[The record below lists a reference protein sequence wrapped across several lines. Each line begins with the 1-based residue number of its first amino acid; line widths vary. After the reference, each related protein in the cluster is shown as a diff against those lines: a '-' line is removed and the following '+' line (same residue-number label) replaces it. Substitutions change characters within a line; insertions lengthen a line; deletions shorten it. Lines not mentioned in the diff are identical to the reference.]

1 MSQRIP
7 ISWSETNQAYL
18 VMEFARLR
26 RRFAAED
33 ETAAEEFD
41 EESLRAS
48 LDPPAAIE
56 RLATVFGLS
65 PFERDV
71 VLLAAGVEMDSK
83 LARPVSEALGRD
95 PRGAITFALAL
106 ATLADA
112 HWSALAPTAPLRRYR
127 LVEMEGEHGLTTAAL
142 RIDER
147 ILHYLAGVNALDPRL
162 EPLLQFK
169 GHPHSIAER
178 HRVLAVE
185 TIAGFDPGS
194 PQPPVLHLCGD
205 DARGQEDIASLWAV
219 NAGRRLYVL
228 RAENIP
234 AASTEMDQLAALWTR
249 EVALLPAVLLV
260 QCGGALP
267 SAAARQILERLPA
280 PLVLASRE
288 PVQLERPLLRYDV
301 SKPEPVEQK
310 VLWQHALGASAE
322 GQDDLLND
330 LAEQFR
336 LSAETIASLG
346 GAVLASGETGHE
358 RIRET
363 SNEKVNE
370 AINAGRLWGICRSL
384 SRPRLEDL
392 AQRIDPVATWADL
405 ILPDAQMQILKQ
417 LAGQARHRMTVYETW
432 GFAERGRRGLG
443 ISALFAG
450 PSGTGKT
457 LAAEVLASALKLDLY
472 RIDLATVVSK
482 YIGETE
488 KNLKRVFDAAEE
500 GGVILLFDEA
510 DALFGKRGEVKDSV
524 DRYANIEVGYLLQ
537 RMESFQGLAIL
548 TTNLKSSLD
557 KAFQRRLRFTV
568 DFPFPDAAQREAL
581 WQRVFPA
588 KTPTEKLDA
597 KLLAQLNM
605 VGGNIRNIAL
615 NAAFLAAESGS
626 KVGMEHLLQ
635 ATRLEATKVERPLSS
650 AETRGWV

>member
-7 ISWSETNQAYL
+7 ISWSEANQAYL

-33 ETAAEEFD
+33 ESSQEGFE

-56 RLATVFGLS
+56 RLATIFGLS
-65 PFERDV
+65 SFERDV
-71 VLLAAGVEMDSK
+71 VLLGAGVEMDSK
-83 LARPVSEALGRD
+83 LARRVSEALGRE

-106 ATLADA
+106 ATLAEP

-127 LVEMEGEHGLTTAAL
+127 LVELEAERGLTTAAL
-142 RIDER
+142 RVDER
-147 ILHYLAGVNALDPRL
+147 ILHYLAGVNVLDPRL

-178 HRVLAVE
+178 HRALAVE

-194 PQPPVLHLCGD
+194 RQPPVLHLCGD
-205 DARGQEDIASLWAV
+205 DPRGQEDIASLWAV
-219 NAGRRLYVL
+219 NAGRRLYAL

-234 AASTEMDQLAALWTR
+234 SATAEIDQLVGLWTR
-249 EVALLPAVLLV
+249 ESALLPAVLLV
-260 QCGGALP
+260 QCGS
-267 SAAARQILERLPA
+267 SAPTTASRQILERLPA

-288 PVQLERPLLRYDV
+288 TVRLERPLLRYDV
-301 SKPEPVEQK
+301 DKPDPVEQK
-310 VLWQHALGASAE
+310 LLWEHALGAAAE
-322 GQDDLLND
+322 GQDDLLDD

-336 LSAETIASLG
+336 LSAETIAALG
-346 GAVLASGETGHE
+346 GSAQASDG
-358 RIRET
+358 
-363 SNEKVNE
+363 
-370 AINAGRLWGICRSL
+370 AIDATRLWNVCRSL
-384 SRPRLEDL
+384 ARPRLEDL
-392 AQRIDPVATWADL
+392 AQRIEPVATWSDL
-405 ILPDAQMQILKQ
+405 ILPEAQMQVLRQ
-417 LAGQARHRMTVYETW
+417 LAAQARHRMTVYETW

-450 PSGTGKT
+450 ASGTGKT
-457 LAAEVLASALKLDLY
+457 LAAEVLASALRLELY

-488 KNLKRVFDAAEE
+488 KNLKQVFDAAEE
-500 GGVILLFDEA
+500 GGVMLLFDEA

-537 RMESFQGLAIL
+537 RMESFQGLAVL

-568 DFPFPDAAQREAL
+568 DFPFPDTAQREAI

-605 VGGNIRNIAL
+605 VGGNIRNIAV
-615 NAAFLAAESGS
+615 NAAFLAAEAGC
-626 KVGMEHLLQ
+626 KVGMEHLLR
-635 ATRLEATKVERPLSS
+635 ATRLEAIKAERPLSTT
-650 AETRGWV
+650 ETRGWV

>member
-7 ISWSETNQAYL
+7 ISWAEANQSYL

-26 RRFAAED
+26 RRFAAEEESED
-33 ETAAEEFD
+33 ESFD

-56 RLATVFGLS
+56 RLAAIFGLS

-71 VLLAAGVEMDSK
+71 VLLAAGVEMDSR
-83 LARPVSEALGRD
+83 LARSVGEALGRE

-106 ATLADA
+106 ATLAEP
-112 HWSALAPTAPLRRYR
+112 HWSALAPAAPLRRYR
-127 LVEMEGEHGLTTAAL
+127 LVEIEADRGLTTAAL

-162 EPLLQFK
+162 ESQLEFK
-169 GHPHSIAER
+169 GHPHAIGEG
-178 HRVLAVE
+178 HRMLAVE
-185 TIAGFDPGS
+185 TIADFDPGS
-194 PQPPVLHLCGD
+194 EQQAVLHLCGD
-205 DARGQEDIASLWAV
+205 DPRGQEDIASLWAV
-219 NAGRRLYVL
+219 NAGRHLYVL

-234 AASTEMDQLAALWTR
+234 AASAETDQLVALWTR
-249 EVALLPAVLLV
+249 EAALLPAVLLV
-260 QCGGALP
+260 QCGSATP
-267 SAAARQILERLPA
+267 SASARRVLERLPA

-288 PVQLERPLLRYDV
+288 PMRLERPMLRYDV
-301 SKPEPVEQK
+301 DKPEPVEQK
-310 VLWQHALGASAE
+310 HLWTQALGAAAE
-322 GQDDLLND
+322 GQDELLND
-330 LAEQFR
+330 VAVQFR
-336 LSAETIASLG
+336 LSAETIASLSV
-346 GAVLASGETGHE
+346 AVLADDGAVDAA
-358 RIRET
+358 
-363 SNEKVNE
+363 K
-370 AINAGRLWGICRSL
+370 LWSVCRSL
-384 SRPRLEDL
+384 ARPRLEDL
-392 AQRIDPVATWADL
+392 AQRIEPVASWTDL
-405 ILPDAQMQILKQ
+405 ILPDAQMNVLRQ
-417 LAGQARHRMTVYETW
+417 LAAQVRHRMTVYETW

-457 LAAEVLASALKLDLY
+457 LAAEVLASELKLDLY

-488 KNLKRVFDAAEE
+488 KNLKQVFDAAEE

-557 KAFQRRLRFTV
+557 KAFQRRLRFTLE
-568 DFPFPDAAQREAL
+568 FPFPDAAQRQAI
-581 WQRVFPA
+581 WQRIFPE

-605 VGGNIRNIAL
+605 VGGNLRNIAL
-615 NAAFLAAESGS
+615 NAAFLAAEARSTVS
-626 KVGMEHLLQ
+626 MEHLLE
-635 ATRLEATKVERPLSS
+635 ATRLEAIKVERPLSTT
-650 AETRGWV
+650 ETRGWV

>member
-7 ISWSETNQAYL
+7 ISWAEANQAYL

-26 RRFAAED
+26 RRFTAED
-33 ETAAEEFD
+33 ETADEKFD
-41 EESLRAS
+41 EESLHSS
-48 LDPPAAIE
+48 LDPPAAID
-56 RLATVFGLS
+56 RLATIFGLS

-71 VLLAAGVEMDSK
+71 VLLAAGVEMDSQ
-83 LARPVSEALGRD
+83 LAQRVGEALGRE
-95 PRGAITFALAL
+95 PRGAITVALAL
-106 ATLADA
+106 ATLTEP

-127 LVEMEGEHGLTTAAL
+127 LVEIEADRGLTTAAL

-147 ILHYLAGVNALDPRL
+147 ILHYLAGVNVLDPQL
-162 EPLLQFK
+162 EPVLQFK
-169 GHPHSIAER
+169 GHPHAIAEQ

-194 PQPPVLHLCGD
+194 QQSAVLHLCGD
-205 DARGQEDIASLWAV
+205 DPRGQEDIASLWAV
-219 NAGRRLYVL
+219 NAGRHLYVL

-234 AASTEMDQLAALWTR
+234 ASGAETDQLVALWTR
-249 EVALLPAVLLV
+249 ETALLPAVLLV
-260 QCGGALP
+260 QCGSATP
-267 SAAARQILERLPA
+267 SAAARQVLERLPA

-288 PVQLERPLLRYDV
+288 PMRLERPLLRYDV
-301 SKPEPVEQK
+301 DKPEPVEQK
-310 VLWQHALGASAE
+310 QLWKQALGAVAE
-322 GQDDLLND
+322 GQDKLLD
-330 LAEQFR
+330 DVAVQFR
-336 LSAETIASLG
+336 LSAETIAAVG
-346 GAVLASGETGHE
+346 GAVLAGGDAVDSA
-358 RIRET
+358 
-363 SNEKVNE
+363 K
-370 AINAGRLWGICRSL
+370 LWSVCRSL
-384 SRPRLEDL
+384 ARPRLEDL
-392 AQRIDPVATWADL
+392 AQRIEPVASWSDL
-405 ILPDAQMQILKQ
+405 ILPDAQMHVLRT
-417 LAGQARHRMTVYETW
+417 LAAQARHRMTVYETW

-450 PSGTGKT
+450 ASGTGKT
-457 LAAEVLASALKLDLY
+457 LAAEVLANELKLDLY

-488 KNLKRVFDAAEE
+488 KNLKQVFDAAEE

-568 DFPFPDAAQREAL
+568 DFPFPGAEQRQAI
-581 WQRVFPA
+581 WQRIFPE

-605 VGGNIRNIAL
+605 VGGNLRNIAV
-615 NAAFLAAESGS
+615 NAAFLAAEAGS
-626 KVGMEHLLQ
+626 KVSMEHLLE
-635 ATRLEATKVERPLSS
+635 ATRLEAVKVERPLSTT
-650 AETRGWV
+650 ETRGWV

>member
-7 ISWSETNQAYL
+7 ISWAEANQSYL

-33 ETAAEEFD
+33 ESTDEKFD
-41 EESLRAS
+41 EEALRAS
-48 LDPPAAIE
+48 LDPAAAID

-65 PFERDV
+65 AFERDV
-71 VLLAAGVEMDSK
+71 VLLAAGVEMDSR
-83 LARPVSEALGRD
+83 LAQHVGEALGRE

-106 ATLADA
+106 ATLAEA

-127 LVEMEGEHGLTTAAL
+127 LVELEADRGLTTAAL

-147 ILHYLAGVNALDPRL
+147 ILHYLVGVNVLDPRL

-169 GHPHSIAER
+169 GHPHAIAEQ

-194 PQPPVLHLCGD
+194 EQQPVLHLCGD
-205 DARGQEDIASLWAV
+205 DPRGQEDIASLWAV
-219 NAGRRLYVL
+219 NAGRHLYVL

-234 AASTEMDQLAALWTR
+234 AAGAETDQLVALWTR
-249 EVALLPAVLLV
+249 EAALLPAVLLV
-260 QCGGALP
+260 QCGSATLA
-267 SAAARQILERLPA
+267 AAARQVLERLPA

-288 PVQLERPLLRYDV
+288 PMRLERPLLRYDV
-301 SKPEPVEQK
+301 DKPEPAEQK
-310 VLWQHALGASAE
+310 HLWKQALGAAAE
-322 GQDDLLND
+322 GQDELLD
-330 LAEQFR
+330 DVAVQFR
-336 LSAETIASLG
+336 LSAEMIASLG
-346 GAVLASGETGHE
+346 TAALADDGVVDAA
-358 RIRET
+358 
-363 SNEKVNE
+363 K
-370 AINAGRLWGICRSL
+370 LWSVCRSL
-384 SRPRLEDL
+384 ARPRLEDL
-392 AQRIDPVATWADL
+392 AQRIEPVAAWSDL
-405 ILPDAQMQILKQ
+405 ILPDAQMNVLRQ
-417 LAGQARHRMTVYETW
+417 LAAQARHRMTVYETW

-443 ISALFAG
+443 ISALFSG

-457 LAAEVLASALKLDLY
+457 LAAEVVANALKLDLY

-488 KNLKRVFDAAEE
+488 KNLKQVFDAAEE

-568 DFPFPDAAQREAL
+568 DFPFPDAAQRQAI
-581 WQRVFPA
+581 WQRIFPE

-605 VGGNIRNIAL
+605 VGGNLRNIAV
-615 NAAFLAAESGS
+615 NAAFLAAEAGG
-626 KVGMEHLLQ
+626 KVSMEHVLE
-635 ATRLEATKVERPLSS
+635 ATRLEAVKVERPLS
-650 AETRGWV
+650 ATETRGWV